1 MLGLVAKPDLPD
13 SLRSSNVL
21 ATFKA
26 WADDNFG
33 TIRSA
38 FAVFD
43 SPWVLSWSDGNGS
56 SKDAERFNTQL
67 VGLCDD
73 ISNWLILIG
82 DAKLY
87 FIFNRLV

>member
-56 SKDAERFNTQL
+56 SKGCGAF
-67 VGLCDD
+67 
-73 ISNWLILIG
+73 
-82 DAKLY
+82 
-87 FIFNRLV
+87 